1 MHFYYRFCNFYIDI
15 GVIGYNIKF
24 SDLNF
29 KFKLEKI
36 QRETIHY

>member
-15 GVIGYNIKF
+15 GYNIKF
-24 SDLNF
+24 SNLNF